1 METPKAPHEEERA
14 DAPAADAG
22 RPRMPA
28 GDERKGFGG
37 RGNPAELV
45 ELMEFAEALEA
56 ETGGAPPPAANG
68 TLLVIPTA
76 HGALHGRLTKPR
88 AADESSGGA
97 DAAIAPPALVIIVQ
111 TGSSADFVAGDP
123 PSHDPALAA
132 ALREQ
137 GLTTCV
143 VDLLTEHEAHFA
155 DPCNNVPLLT
165 QRLLDCLSLLKR
177 QMRDGEMPQQ
187 PICLYGAGHASPVIV
202 RVAGLRDNDVAAV
215 VCRDGLIDLA
225 GVLYLRAL
233 SAPLLMLVADPDEK
247 RLAANRRALQ
257 ELSGQRELR
266 TIPREDAD
274 EDAVAALAQTA
285 GAWFARHLAA
295 PPR

>member
-1 METPKAPHEEERA
+1 METPKDPRAEVQADSHADSTAKAQAAAGER
-14 DAPAADAG
+14 G
-22 RPRMPA
+22 
-28 GDERKGFGG
+28 EFGG

-56 ETGGAPPPAANG
+56 EAGEATPPAAGNG

-76 HGALHGRLTKPR
+76 HGALHGRLTAPR
-88 AADESSGGA
+88 PAG
-97 DAAIAPPALVIIVQ
+97 DAPAPPLALVIVVQ
-111 TGSSADFVAGDP
+111 TGGSADSAAG
-123 PSHDPALAA
+123 DPALAA
-132 ALREQ
+132 ALRER

-187 PICLYGAGHASPVIV
+187 PVCLYGAGHASPVIV
-202 RVAGLRDNDVAAV
+202 RVAGLRDNDIAAV

-225 GVLYLRAL
+225 GMLYLHAL

-257 ELSGQRELR
+257 ELSGPSELL
-266 TIPREDAD
+266 PCPPGEGKD
-274 EDAVAALAQTA
+274 EDAVAAFAEAA
-285 GAWFARHLAA
+285 GAWFAGHLAGL
-295 PPR
+295 PR